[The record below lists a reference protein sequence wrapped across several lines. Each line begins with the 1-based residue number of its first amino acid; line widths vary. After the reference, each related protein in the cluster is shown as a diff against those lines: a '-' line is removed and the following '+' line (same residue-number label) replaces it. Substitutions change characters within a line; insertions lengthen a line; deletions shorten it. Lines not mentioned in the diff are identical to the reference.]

1 MAPAVDTLRRITPGM
16 PVADPGIQV
25 LSNRDGAVVERGAD
39 FVARL
44 AEQVSTPVRWDAC
57 MDTMTD
63 LGVTSIIELPPAGT
77 LAGIARRALPGVKV
91 VALKTPDKLD
101 EARALAES
109 EASPSDDPLENA

>member
-1 MAPAVDTLRRITPGM
+1 MAPAVGTLRRITPGM

-25 LSNRDGAVVERGAD
+25 LSNRDGAVVDSGGD

-57 MDTMTD
+57 METMTD
-63 LGVTSIIELPPAGT
+63 LRITAIIELPPAGT
-77 LAGIARRALPGVKV
+77 LVGIARRALPGVEL

-101 EARALAES
+101 HARALAES
-109 EASPSDDPLENA
+109 AARPSDDTLENA